1 MAKAGG
7 HLFIINGDV
16 QKLACDAWLLPT
28 DEHLTVTASFAA
40 AIEDRVTPYGDG
52 DFKVENFTWNGSAV
66 GICKE
71 AVDGEPAIWLADVGV
86 APFDAKSTESVVKKE
101 VSEWFGRRAGEF
113 VRLAAAEATTRGVI
127 RPIVAL
133 PIIGSGD
140 GGLSEH
146 RGKLL
151 KGLLSAIYEALE
163 TTDCDVVLVAWGRV
177 AYAAAQQARRNL
189 VESAQP
195 EALFAL
201 EEHHLSEAERLASEA
216 KNGNL
221 VVFIGAGVSAQAG
234 LPNWQLLL
242 DGVAKN
248 LEWSGNIEELHQLDE
263 RDQATV
269 LAKFASSPEK
279 FDQAVAKALEG
290 NSYALLHGLISSL
303 PVDEF
308 VTTNFD
314 TLFEQ
319 SAETGGRTLR
329 VLPRDSVEAGRR
341 WLVKIHGDL
350 GSDVVLTRSQ
360 YIGAGFE
367 KGALLG
373 LVQAL
378 LLTRHMLFVGYGLR
392 DDDFHALMHEVR
404 SAFDSAKKP
413 AKLGTVLNLFENEA
427 FTSLWNDLYVGSFGD
442 YGDEV
447 EAVRDASRKL
457 SIFLDYVG
465 FLSASKISFL
475 LEKTYDGLGSGEME
489 ELVSAIRAL
498 KRVKENNDLD
508 EGLRAELSVFLA
520 RFEDVV

>member
-1 MAKAGG
+1 MPKAGG

-16 QKLACDAWLLPT
+16 QKLACDAWLMPT
-28 DEHLTVTASFAA
+28 DEYLTVTPSFAH
-40 AIEDRVTPYGDG
+40 AIRDRVAPSGDG
-52 DFKVENFTWNGSAV
+52 DFKVGNFTWEGSDI

-71 AVDGEPAIWLADVGV
+71 AVDGDPAIWLANVGV
-86 APFDAKSTESVVKKE
+86 RPFDAKSTESVVNRE

-113 VRLAAAEATTRGVI
+113 VRQAAAEAATRGII

-140 GGLSEH
+140 GGLREH
-146 RGKLL
+146 RGKLM

-177 AYAAAQQARRNL
+177 AYAAAQQARRD
-189 VESAQP
+189 VMGSAQP
-195 EALFAL
+195 ETLFEL
-201 EEHHLSEAERLASEA
+201 ENHHLDEAERLASEA

-242 DGVAKN
+242 DGVALN
-248 LEWSGNIEELHQLDE
+248 LKWTGKIEELHQLDE

-269 LAKFASSPEK
+269 LAKFASTPEK
-279 FDQAVAKALEG
+279 FDQAVVKAVEG
-290 NSYALLHGLISSL
+290 TSYALLHGLISSL

-329 VLPRDSVEAGRR
+329 VLPGDSVEAGRR

-350 GSDVVLTRSQ
+350 GSDLVLTRSQ
-360 YIGAGFE
+360 YIGAGIE

-392 DDDFHALMHEVR
+392 DDDFHSLMHEVR
-404 SAFDSAKKP
+404 SAFDSEKETGKI
-413 AKLGTVLNLFENEA
+413 GSVLNLFKNEA
-427 FTSLWNDLYVGSFGD
+427 FTSLWNDLYVDSFGEFEA
-442 YGDEV
+442 GDEAIG
-447 EAVRDASRKL
+447 EASRKL

-465 FLSASKISFL
+465 FLSASRISFL

-489 ELVSAIRAL
+489 ELMSAVRAL
-498 KRVKENNDLD
+498 KRVEENNNLD
-508 EGLRAELSVFLA
+508 EELKAELKAFLV
-520 RFEDVV
+520 RFGDVV